1 MSITPPA
8 LPAPYSWG
16 FVVGQVIHAIAD
28 TTADADRLP
37 QARAATGTVR
47 FEPLEM
53 LRKVTA
59 EPTAFVAHAVVTA
72 TLGTTGELVDA
83 EGQVGIWLVTG
94 DYRVSFAITGAA
106 IPSFNITVTAAHTLV
121 APLDLVTVS
130 PYTPPSGTTVTTML
144 VPSGATVGDVL
155 TWTAG
160 GLAWGAGG
168 TGGTGGGVSEVSGTV
183 TLPADGPRVVQ
194 MYTTAS
200 TVINGETFPVD
211 TALVARRTAAGVWQV
226 AVVDSAD
233 WRAFVASPAPDAT
246 APTVPT
252 GLSATAAGS
261 TSVNLAWT
269 ASTDAVGVTGYE
281 YRVGGGAAVDAGAGL
296 TETVLG
302 LTASTLYSFQVRAYD
317 AAGNRSGWS
326 TAASATTA
334 AATPGVAE
342 LYAAVM
348 ALSPIGY
355 WKLDETT
362 GTTAIDSSGNG
373 RNGTYAGTHTLAARD
388 GYATFAG
395 GSVTIPDDDVFSVA
409 VSGELTVFACFR
421 LDANNNVLRAI
432 ASKAGGGSFEWALCA
447 TDTTGGDGFTG
458 VVWNT
463 EAMDFQRERSVIP
476 SAAAW
481 HAAAMVATN
490 VVSARTPLYLDS
502 GTALATTQGPG
513 TGGTIVNTTAPLNLG
528 ARFAGNG
535 TLTGALAHVA
545 IFDGALTA
553 AQIGGLIN
561 AARGAGLAV

>member
-1 MSITPPA
+1 MAEII
-8 LPAPYSWG
+8 YSKAG
-16 FVVGQVIHAIAD
+16 
-28 TTADADRLP
+28 ADA
-37 QARAATGTVR
+37 
-47 FEPLEM
+47 
-53 LRKVTA
+53 
-59 EPTAFVAHAVVTA
+59 
-72 TLGTTGELVDA
+72 
-83 EGQVGIWLVTG
+83 
-94 DYRVSFAITGAA
+94 AIQAA
-106 IPSFNITVTAAHTLV
+106 I
-121 APLDLVTVS
+121 
-130 PYTPPSGTTVTTML
+130 G
-144 VPSGATVGDVL
+144 
-155 TWTAG
+155 
-160 GLAWGAGG
+160 GG
-168 TGGTGGGVSEVSGTV
+168 TGGGTGGGVTEVSGTV
-183 TLPADGPRVVQ
+183 TLPAVGPRVVQ

-200 TVINGETFPVD
+200 ATINGETFPVD
-211 TALVARRTAAGVWQV
+211 TALVARRTAAGLWQV
-226 AVVDSAD
+226 SVVDTAD
-233 WRAFVASPAPDAT
+233 WRAFVTSPPSDAT

-252 GLSATAAGS
+252 GLSATATGP
-261 TSVNLAWT
+261 TIVNLAWS
-269 ASTDAVGVTGYE
+269 ASTDAVGITGYE
-281 YRVGGGAAVDAGAGL
+281 YRASGGAAVDAGAGL

-334 AATPGVAE
+334 TAAPGVAE
-342 LYAAVM
+342 LEAAVM

-373 RNGTYAGTHTLAARD
+373 RNGTYSGAHTLVARD

-395 GSVTIPDDDVFSVA
+395 GSVTIPDNDVFSVA

-432 ASKAGGGSFEWALCA
+432 ASKANGVLFEWALCA
-447 TDTTGGDGFTG
+447 TDSTDGDAFTG

-463 EAMDFQRERSVIP
+463 GAVDFQRERSAVIP

-490 VVSARTPLYLDS
+490 VVSARMPLYLDS
-502 GTALATTQGPG
+502 GTALTTTQGPG

-535 TLTGALAHVA
+535 TLAGALAHVA
-545 IFDGALTA
+545 IFDGVLTA